1 MDKHYLSDQARGLAM
16 AARSVDEKNLITQ
29 AANEL
34 DAMWLM
40 CNNQAK
46 EITNLN
52 GRIDSIVAENN
63 VLRERTE
70 NEILPGSVRSS
81 EDLKALI
88 KCTDRRSYRVL
99 SKLYRKNDTPETLY
113 KRITRTNLTNY
124 RNVGEV
130 TKGNIYKL
138 FEDLGVANG

>member
-29 AANEL
+29 AANE
-34 DAMWLM
+34 
-40 CNNQAK
+40 
-46 EITNLN
+46 
-52 GRIDSIVAENN
+52 
-63 VLRERTE
+63 
-70 NEILPGSVRSS
+70 
-81 EDLKALI
+81 LI